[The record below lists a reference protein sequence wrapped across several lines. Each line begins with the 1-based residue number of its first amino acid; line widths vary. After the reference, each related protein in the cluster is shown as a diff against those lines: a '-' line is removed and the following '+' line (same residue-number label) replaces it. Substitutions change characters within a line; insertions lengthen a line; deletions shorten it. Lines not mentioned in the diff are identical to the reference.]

1 MIQVFDNSERDKVCA
16 QIQLDILRIM
26 WNIFQVKSSK
36 QTAIIAEKFFKRD
49 SCDNLTTIF
58 QLCHTE
64 INVNSG
70 SINGL
75 ISACIL
81 VDKFSTKI
89 PKDVFEFEKD
99 HEGRGSIILACI
111 RALRNDFG
119 SEKKSVIVQLL
130 YKMSLASQEL
140 KDLLIGLL
148 SEDEDSSSDSLVL
161 HLISKGMEIL
171 KYICCTNISFVP
183 Q

>member
-1 MIQVFDNSERDKVCA
+1 MTSNFRVLC
-16 QIQLDILRIM
+16 
-26 WNIFQVKSSK
+26 
-36 QTAIIAEKFFKRD
+36 
-49 SCDNLTTIF
+49 TTIF
-58 QLCHTE
+58 QLCRNE

-81 VDKFSTKI
+81 VDKFATKI

-111 RALRNDFG
+111 RALRNDDDFG
-119 SEKKSVIVQLL
+119 STKKSVIVQLL

-171 KYICCTNISFVP
+171 KYICRTNISFVP
-183 Q
+183 